1 AEGRIESLQVTRWGP
16 LFNWLPRQTRARINQ
31 DIRWFLHNE
40 GSHDARMNAMISVS
54 IPLDD
59 SDGYRGRTIYAKTDL
74 TAFTV
79 LGPYSGRLLDSE
91 KTRREYEKEY
101 GKEASNYYFATRS
114 QERLVSAWPQGNL
127 LSLIN
132 SPVFTRRTAEAEA
145 RQNVSVV
152 LVGKN
157 INFFLTT
164 CNISAGEELWFDYGP
179 DYQHFEP
186 GEALRSTQ
194 IKEESPSP
202 KPGLI

>member
-1 AEGRIESLQVTRWGP
+1 
-16 LFNWLPRQTRARINQ
+16 
-31 DIRWFLHNE
+31 
-40 GSHDARMNAMISVS
+40 
-54 IPLDD
+54 
-59 SDGYRGRTIYAKTDL
+59 RTIYAKTDL

-132 SPVFTRRTAEAEA
+132 SPVFTCRTAEAEA
-145 RQNVSVV
+145 RQNVSAV

-164 CNISAGEELWFDYGP
+164 RNISAGEELWFDYGP

-186 GEALRSTQ
+186 GEALHSTQ
-194 IKEESPSP
+194 VKEEPPSSE
-202 KPGLI
+202 GE